1 LELKTPAREYLIQE
15 IPLKNPFTSKNI
27 QLKAEVI
34 MEEEVKKLFVFPD
47 DTEENFLIPANST
60 YNYVIEFRPEWIC
73 EVTG

>member
-1 LELKTPAREYLIQE
+1 
-15 IPLKNPFTSKNI
+15 
-27 QLKAEVI
+27 